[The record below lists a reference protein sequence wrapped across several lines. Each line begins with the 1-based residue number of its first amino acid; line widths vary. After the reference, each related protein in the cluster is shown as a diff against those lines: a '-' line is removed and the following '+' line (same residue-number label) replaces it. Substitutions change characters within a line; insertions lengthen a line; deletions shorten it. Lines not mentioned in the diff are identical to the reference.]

1 MDLKDLKDL
10 EKFKDTL
17 DQNYYDEGIQ
27 VIPDNEYDIIDGIVN
42 MSLENE
48 HRINAKTGK
57 ILLPIQLWSLN
68 KIKEY
73 KKPVDDVVIMDK
85 LDGVSCL
92 LYKNKAYTR
101 GNGIYGH
108 DITNMINENN
118 FKDIGDNAIRGELVI
133 KKNKYKKYSKEFSNT
148 RTMVC
153 SYISR
158 NEYNDD
164 IDFVAYELISLK
176 GYDLK
181 PSQQFLKLK
190 QYGFHTVF
198 NTDVLKGDDDTF
210 KDVLKTR
217 INESPYDIDGIVVTY
232 ENIKRKSR
240 ELTSNP
246 KYSFAYKQN
255 IKGVP
260 TKIVD
265 IIWNVGKSGLYTPI
279 IVIEPVEIAGTVIQK
294 VSGYNKCYIMNRKI
308 GKGSIVEVIKAGNVI
323 PCISDV
329 ITESNDINF
338 PTDCDDK
345 GVLNINNDDRI
356 EACKLTHFA
365 KTLKIQGIGPAKAKE
380 MIEHGI
386 TPMSIVTQGTQG
398 TGNQFNKLKTSEN
411 NKKIIKSINEQL
423 ISSTPIDIL
432 TALSFFGVGVAR
444 AKITKQKLYEQE
456 DAKIL
461 LNKWTSTWKPIL
473 KPLTSTCT
481 STCKPC
487 KPFENDDGPTGPTD
501 HTELCCIS
509 GSRSKDVEAKVIK
522 MGYVPKYNLV
532 KNTKILFVVGEYNRE
547 ENKKIKEALK
557 RGIRIKCI

>member
-1 MDLKDLKDL
+1 MDLKHLK
-10 EKFKDTL
+10 KFKDTL
-17 DQNYYDEGIQ
+17 DQSYYDDGTQ
-27 VIPDNEYDIIDGIVN
+27 VIPDNEYDVIDGIVN
-42 MSLENE
+42 MALDSDPKIK
-48 HRINAKTGK
+48 INAKAGK
-57 ILLPIQLWSLN
+57 ILLPVQLWSLN

-108 DITNMINENN
+108 DITNMINTKYLERVKN
-118 FKDIGDNAIRGELVI
+118 IGDNAIRGELVI
-133 KKNKYKKYSKEFSNT
+133 KKDKYIKYSKEFANT

-190 QYGFHTVF
+190 QYGFQTVF

-210 KDVLKTR
+210 KYVLKKR
-217 INESPYDIDGIVVTY
+217 VDESPYDIDGIVVTY
-232 ENIKRKSR
+232 ENVKRKSR

-255 IKGVP
+255 VKGVP
-260 TKIVD
+260 TKIID

-279 IVIEPVEIAGTVIQK
+279 IVVDPVEIAGTVIQK
-294 VSGYNKCYIMNRKI
+294 VSGYNKEYIMNRKI

-329 ITESNDINF
+329 ITESKDINF
-338 PTDCDDK
+338 PSDCNDK
-345 GVLNINNDDRI
+345 GVLNIKNDDRI
-356 EACKLTHFA
+356 EVCKLTHFA

-380 MIEHGI
+380 MIEHDI
-386 TPMSIVTQGTQG
+386 TPMSIVTQGNIG
-398 TGNQFNKLKTSEN
+398 DQFNTLKPSAN

-423 ISSTPIDIL
+423 IAATPIDIL

-444 AKITKQKLYEQE
+444 AKITKEKLYEQE
-456 DAKIL
+456 NSVTL
-461 LNKWTSTWKPIL
+461 LNKWTSVWKPLISTS
-473 KPLTSTCT
+473 TSTCYQY
-481 STCKPC
+481 KPVNNE
-487 KPFENDDGPTGPTD
+487 PNHGY
-501 HTELCCIS
+501 TELSCIT
-509 GSRSKDVEAKVIK
+509 GSRSKDVEALVIN
-522 MGYVPKYNLV
+522 MGYVPKYNFV
-532 KNTKILFVVGEYNRE
+532 KNTKILFVVGEYKE
-547 ENKKIKEALK
+547 DNKKIKEALK
-557 RGIRIKCI
+557 RGIKIECI

>member
-1 MDLKDLKDL
+1 MELKEL
-10 EKFKDTL
+10 EKFKETL
-17 DQNYYDEGIQ
+17 DQSYYDNGTQ
-27 VIPDNEYDIIDGIVN
+27 VIPDNEYDIIDEIIN
-42 MSLENE
+42 LSLENSE
-48 HRINAKTGK
+48 KKPNAKAGK

-73 KKPVDDVVIMDK
+73 KKQVDDVVIMDK

-108 DITNMINENN
+108 DITNMISNKY
-118 FKDIGDNAIRGELVI
+118 FKYIGDNAIRGELVI
-133 KKNKYKKYSKEFSNT
+133 KKKNYIKYSKEFANT

-158 NEYNDD
+158 NEYTDD

-190 QYGFHTVF
+190 QYGFQTVF
-198 NTDVLKGDDDTF
+198 NTSVLKGDDDTF

-217 INESPYDIDGIVVTY
+217 VNESPYDIDGIVVTY

-255 IKGVP
+255 VKGVP

-279 IVIEPVEIAGTVIQK
+279 IVIDPVEISGTVIQK
-294 VSGYNKCYIMNRKI
+294 VSGYNKDYIMNRKI
-308 GKGSIVEVIKAGNVI
+308 GKGSRVEVIKAGNVI

-329 ITESNDINF
+329 ITESNEINF

-345 GVLNINNDDRI
+345 GVLNIKTDNRI
-356 EACKLTHFA
+356 ETCKLVHFA

-380 MIEHGI
+380 MIEHNI
-386 TPMSIVTQGTQG
+386 TPMSIVTQGIG
-398 TGNQFNKLKTSEN
+398 DNKLKPSEN

-423 ISSTPIDIL
+423 TTSTHIDIL
-432 TALSFFGVGVAR
+432 TALSFFGVGIAR
-444 AKITKQKLYEQE
+444 AKITKEKLYEQE
-456 DAKIL
+456 NAVNL
-461 LNKWTSTWKPIL
+461 LNKWTCTWKPS
-473 KPLTSTCT
+473 TSTSNYKNDSCT
-481 STCKPC
+481 KEIS
-487 KPFENDDGPTGPTD
+487 
-501 HTELCCIS
+501 CIS
-509 GSRSKDVEAKVIK
+509 GSRSKDVEARLTN
-522 MGYVPKYNLV
+522 MGYIPKYNLV
-532 KNTKILFVVGEYNRE
+532 KDTKILFVVGEYNE
-547 ENKKIKEALK
+547 ENKKLKKLSKEV
-557 RGIRIKCI
+557 